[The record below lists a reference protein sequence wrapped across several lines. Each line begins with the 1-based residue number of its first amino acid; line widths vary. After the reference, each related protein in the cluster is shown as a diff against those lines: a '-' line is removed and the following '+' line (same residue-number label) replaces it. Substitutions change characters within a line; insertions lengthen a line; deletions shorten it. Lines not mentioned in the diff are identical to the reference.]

1 MCHAYAQEVL
11 TQLEYKL
18 QRIRRQIFKLEQDIA
33 DADDALPAGNEDKL
47 LMLLDMLLGR
57 R

>member
-33 DADDALPAGNEDKL
+33 DADDALPAGNEDKV